1 MGQLISEFRDFL
13 KEYKV
18 IGLAVAFIMAFAAN
32 TLVKSLVDS
41 IIMPLVNPLIPGG
54 EWQTAVWAIG
64 PFAIGWGPFLAA
76 LINFIILAFSVFLI
90 VKFLIRE
97 DKPKKK

>member
-1 MGQLISEFRDFL
+1 MGWLSEFRDFL

-18 IGLAVAFIMAFAAN
+18 MGLAIAFIMALAAN
-32 TLVKSLVDS
+32 TLVKSLVDN
-41 IIMPLVNPLIPGG
+41 IIMPLVSPLIPGG
-54 EWQTAVWAIG
+54 AWQTATWTIG

-76 LINFIILAFSVFLI
+76 LINFVILAFTVFLI
-90 VKFLIRE
+90 VKFALKE

>member
-1 MGQLISEFRDFL
+1 MGWVSEFKDFL

-18 IGLAVAFIMAFAAN
+18 MGLAIAFIMALAAN
-32 TLVKSLVDS
+32 TLVKSLVDN
-41 IIMPLVNPLIPGG
+41 IIMPLVGPLIPGG
-54 EWQTAVWAIG
+54 IWQTAVWTIG

-76 LINFIILAFSVFLI
+76 LINFIILAFTVFLI
-90 VKFLIRE
+90 VKLLIKE